1 MAAEEQ
7 GGKILDYYKKLI
19 RLRKQHLAISIGE
32 YQSYQLDHPQVYAFT
47 RTHEDEKLLV
57 IINLSDKEIAYD
69 IPEDFATGEVFIVN
83 CPNLTVANMIQL
95 HPYEALTLKK
105 EVVAQ

>member
-7 GGKILDYYKKLI
+7 GGKILAYYKKLI
-19 RLRKQHLAISIGE
+19 RLRKQHLVISIGE
-32 YQSYQLDHPQVYAFT
+32 YQPYQLEHPQVYAFT

-69 IPEDFATGEVFIVN
+69 IPEDFATGEVLIAN
-83 CPNLTVANMIQL
+83 YLNPTVADTIQL

-105 EVVAQ
+105 EVVA